1 METKTGMRVL
11 GIVAGR
17 ANSQK
22 QEKRG
27 RQTGDEVDPALVV
40 AAGRRVGFQRLFGDV
55 EAFYFEHR

>member
-1 METKTGMRVL
+1 VL